1 MRETFAMAVS
11 EQRLDEVIVAEADAF
26 CRRVGASAFFA
37 AGAPVAV
44 ARAPGR
50 LDLLGGI
57 ADYSGGLVLELPLRA
72 AVFVAAQSA
81 EDGRVIAV
89 SGGRRVSADA
99 EAVAHASLDELTAA
113 FSGRDAWA
121 AYVLGP
127 LALLVREHDLPLTG
141 LRLLASS
148 TIPEGKG
155 LGSSAALE
163 VAVLQASSACLGAR
177 CEPRDLALLGQR
189 AEQIFAGAPC
199 GAMDQ
204 MAVMHG
210 EAGRL
215 LALLCRPAE
224 IVASVP
230 LPRALS
236 AWAIDSG
243 LPHAVSGSTYRRVRC
258 AAFMGRALLDCRVDH
273 LAELERDDVDTRL
286 LPERMLGADF
296 LRLREGITDPVSA
309 VEPAVA
315 YPVRA
320 ATLFPIEE
328 HGRARELLALLDDAS
343 DETLVRIGE
352 LMYESHEGYSRCGL
366 GVQRTDEIVSAVRA
380 AGADRGLVGARI
392 SGGGSGGAVVVLGR
406 ADAEPHARA
415 IAESLGAGLVG
426 GSSPGAARFGV
437 RVVPGGS
444 AL

>member
-1 MRETFAMAVS
+1 MRDTLGMAVS
-11 EQRLDEVIVAEADAF
+11 ELPDEAIAADADAF

-72 AVFVAAQSA
+72 AAFVAAQRT
-81 EDGRVIAV
+81 EDGRVVAV
-89 SGGRRVSADA
+89 SGVRRVSVAA
-99 EAVAHASLDELTAA
+99 EAVAHASLDELAA
-113 FSGRDAWA
+113 SLTGRDAWA
-121 AYVLGP
+121 AYALGP
-127 LALLVREHDLPLTG
+127 LALLVRLHDLPLGG
-141 LRLLASS
+141 LRLLVSS

-163 VAVLQASSACLGAR
+163 IAVLQASSAALGSR
-177 CEPRDLALLGQR
+177 SDPRELALLGQQ

-230 LPRALS
+230 LPDALA

-243 LPHAVSGSTYRRVRC
+243 LPHAVSGAAYRRVRC
-258 AAFMGRALLDCRVDH
+258 AAFMGRALLDCDVDY
-273 LAELERDDVDTRL
+273 LAELELADVDARR

-309 VEPAVA
+309 VEAAVE

-328 HGRARELLALLDDAS
+328 HARARELLALLDDVS
-343 DETLVRIGE
+343 DDGLARIGE
-352 LMYESHEGYSRCGL
+352 LMYESHAGYSRCGL
-366 GVQRTDEIVSAVRA
+366 GVPRTDEIVEAVRD
-380 AGADRGLVGARI
+380 AGSAHGLVGARI

-406 ADAEPHARA
+406 PDALPHARA

-437 RVVPGGS
+437 RFVP
-444 AL
+444 

>member
-1 MRETFAMAVS
+1 MRDTLGMAVS
-11 EQRLDEVIVAEADAF
+11 EQLLDEAIAADADAF

-72 AVFVAAQSA
+72 AAFVAAQRT
-81 EDGRVIAV
+81 EDGRVVAV
-89 SGGRRVSADA
+89 SGGRRVSVAA
-99 EAVAHASLDELTAA
+99 EAVAHASLDELAA
-113 FSGRDAWA
+113 SLTGRDAWA
-121 AYVLGP
+121 AYALGP
-127 LALLVREHDLPLTG
+127 LALLVRLHDLPLGG
-141 LRLLASS
+141 LRLLVSS

-163 VAVLQASSACLGAR
+163 IAVLQASSAALGSR
-177 CEPRDLALLGQR
+177 SDPRELALLGQQ

-230 LPRALS
+230 LPDALS

-243 LPHAVSGSTYRRVRC
+243 LPHAVSGAAYRRVRC
-258 AAFMGRALLDCRVDH
+258 AAFMGRALLDCDVDH
-273 LAELERDDVDTRL
+273 LAELELADVDARR

-309 VEPAVA
+309 VEAAVE

-328 HGRARELLALLDDAS
+328 HARARELLTLLDDVS
-343 DETLVRIGE
+343 DDGLARIGE
-352 LMYESHEGYSRCGL
+352 LMYESHAGYSRCGL
-366 GVQRTDEIVSAVRA
+366 GVPRTDEIVEAVRE
-380 AGADRGLVGARI
+380 AGPAHGLVGARI

-406 ADAEPHARA
+406 PDALPHARA

-437 RVVPGGS
+437 RFVP
-444 AL
+444 

>member
-1 MRETFAMAVS
+1 MRDTLGMAVG
-11 EQRLDEVIVAEADAF
+11 EQLIDAAIAADADEF

-37 AGAPVAV
+37 AASPVAV

-72 AVFVAAQSA
+72 AAFVAAQTT
-81 EDGRVIAV
+81 EDGRVVAV
-89 SGGRRVSADA
+89 SGGRRVSVAA
-99 EAVAHASLDELTAA
+99 EAVAHASLDELAGSFT
-113 FSGRDAWA
+113 GRDAWA
-121 AYVLGP
+121 AYALGP
-127 LALLVREHDLPLTG
+127 LALVVRTHELPLAG
-141 LRLLASS
+141 LRLLVSS

-163 VAVLQASSACLGAR
+163 IAVLQASSAALGSKSD
-177 CEPRDLALLGQR
+177 PRELALLGQQ

-224 IVASVP
+224 IVASVT
-230 LPRALS
+230 LPDALS

-243 LPHAVSGSTYRRVRC
+243 LPHAVSGAAYRRVRC
-258 AAFMGRALLDCRVDH
+258 AAFMGRALLDCEVDY
-273 LAELERDDVDTRL
+273 LAELELADVDPRW

-309 VEPAVA
+309 VEAAVE

-328 HGRARELLALLDDAS
+328 HARAQELLALLDDVS
-343 DETLVRIGE
+343 DDGLARIGE
-352 LMYESHEGYSRCGL
+352 LMYESHAGYSRCGL
-366 GVQRTDEIVSAVRA
+366 GVPRTDEIVEAVRE
-380 AGADRGLVGARI
+380 AGPARGLVGARI

-406 ADAEPHARA
+406 PDALPHARA

-437 RVVPGGS
+437 RFV
-444 AL
+444 A

>member
-1 MRETFAMAVS
+1 MRDTLGMAVS
-11 EQRLDEVIVAEADAF
+11 EQLLDEAIAADADAF
-26 CRRVGASAFFA
+26 CRSVGASAFFA
-37 AGAPVAV
+37 GGAPVAV

-72 AVFVAAQSA
+72 AAFVAAQRT
-81 EDGRVIAV
+81 EDGRVVAV
-89 SGGRRVSADA
+89 SGGRRISVAA
-99 EAVAHASLDELTAA
+99 EAVAHASLDELAA
-113 FSGRDAWA
+113 SFTGRDTWA

-127 LALLVREHDLPLTG
+127 LALLVRAHDLALGG
-141 LRLLASS
+141 LRLLVSS

-163 VAVLQASSACLGAR
+163 IAVLQASSAGLGST
-177 CEPRDLALLGQR
+177 CDPRELALLGQQ

-230 LPRALS
+230 LPDALA

-243 LPHAVSGSTYRRVRC
+243 LPHAVSGAAYRRVRC
-258 AAFMGRALLDCRVDH
+258 AAFMGRALLDCDVDY
-273 LAELERDDVDTRL
+273 LAELELADVDARR

-309 VEPAVA
+309 VEAAVE

-328 HGRARELLALLDDAS
+328 HARARELLALLDDVS
-343 DETLVRIGE
+343 DDGLARIGE
-352 LMYESHEGYSRCGL
+352 LMYESHAGYSRCGL
-366 GVQRTDEIVSAVRA
+366 GVPRTDEIVEAVRE
-380 AGADRGLVGARI
+380 AGPARGLVGARI

-406 ADAEPHARA
+406 PDALPHARA

-437 RVVPGGS
+437 RFVS
-444 AL
+444 

>member
-1 MRETFAMAVS
+1 MRDTLGMAVS
-11 EQRLDEVIVAEADAF
+11 EQLLDEAIAADADAF
-26 CRRVGASAFFA
+26 CRSVGASAFFA
-37 AGAPVAV
+37 GGVPVAV

-72 AVFVAAQSA
+72 AAFVAAQRT
-81 EDGRVIAV
+81 EDGRVVAV
-89 SGGRRVSADA
+89 SGGRRISVAA
-99 EAVAHASLDELTAA
+99 EAVAHASLDELAA
-113 FSGRDAWA
+113 SFTGRDTWA

-127 LALLVREHDLPLTG
+127 LALLVRAHDLALGG
-141 LRLLASS
+141 LRLLVSS

-163 VAVLQASSACLGAR
+163 IAVLQASSAGLGST
-177 CEPRDLALLGQR
+177 CDPRELALLGQQ

-230 LPRALS
+230 LPDALA

-243 LPHAVSGSTYRRVRC
+243 LPHAVSGAAYRRVRC
-258 AAFMGRALLDCRVDH
+258 AAFMGRALLDCDVDY
-273 LAELERDDVDTRL
+273 LAELELADVDARR

-309 VEPAVA
+309 VEAAVE

-328 HGRARELLALLDDAS
+328 HARARELLALLDDVS
-343 DETLVRIGE
+343 DDGLARIGE
-352 LMYESHEGYSRCGL
+352 LMYESHAGYSRCGL
-366 GVQRTDEIVSAVRA
+366 GVPRTDEIVEAVRE
-380 AGADRGLVGARI
+380 AGPARGLVGARI

-406 ADAEPHARA
+406 PDALPHARA

-437 RVVPGGS
+437 RFVS
-444 AL
+444 